1 MSTSSAHADRL
12 RFRQV
17 HLDFHTSEAIPGVG
31 AGFEKKQWQDALQL
45 GAVDSITVFA
55 KCHHG
60 WAYYPTRAGHVHP
73 TLKGD
78 LLGKQ
83 IEASHEIGVR
93 APIYFTVGWSAGDA
107 IRHPEWAVRKP
118 NGEISA
124 VNVDFDAKPTDLR
137 PGCSWINMCPSGGYL
152 DLMLEQTREI
162 CEGYPV
168 DGFFYDIC
176 FHLLCYCP
184 NCKTAMQ
191 EAGID
196 LEDLNGVK
204 SYQREKW
211 KSFQKQAKAIIHGIH
226 PDATVYYNGGAEMY
240 LPFPHAEQT
249 HFELEDLPTTWGGY
263 NKFPLRAKYFAN
275 KGKEFLAM
283 SGKFHTSWGEFGG
296 FKAENAL
303 RYEAAAMVAFGSKC
317 SIGDQLHPTGRMD
330 PETYRRLG
338 TAYRYVQEI
347 EEYSAGSA
355 PYSRLGFVI
364 SRSTEHDQGL
374 ARILLERQVDFMVA
388 DPDEDLGRFST
399 IIVPGHPCLSR
410 GFARKIKAFIEKG
423 GNALIL
429 GAGAM
434 NAARS
439 LFLLDLGAEY
449 LGPARYEN
457 DYTVAG
463 DALAKDLVTSP
474 FLNYQGAMRV
484 ELSGGK
490 ALARVREPY
499 FDRTYEHFCSHL
511 NTPYREENAPHP
523 AAWKH
528 GRVVV
533 LAHEL
538 DKLYHVHGAQ
548 VHRDLVVNALE
559 LVYKDPVLKV
569 DAPSGARVS
578 LLHQPQKRRYVAHLL
593 YGPPVQRGRCEV
605 IDDLVPLRN
614 TRAELDVPQ
623 KVKRA
628 RLIPDN
634 TTLRR
639 SRKGKVVCVK
649 VPEFSCHCAV
659 VFEY

>member
-1 MSTSSAHADRL
+1 MDSSSECADRL

-17 HLDFHTSEAIPGVG
+17 HLDFHTSEAVPGVG
-31 AGFEKKQWQDALQL
+31 SRFRKKQWQDALEL

-55 KCHHG
+55 KGHHG

-83 IEASHEIGVR
+83 IAACHEIGVR

-107 IRHPEWAVRKP
+107 IRHPEWAAREK
-118 NGEISA
+118 NGKISA
-124 VNVDFDAKPTDLR
+124 VNTDFKAKPTDLR
-137 PGCSWINMCPSGGYL
+137 PGCSWTNMCPSGGYL
-152 DLMLEQTREI
+152 ELMLEQTREI

-176 FHLLCYCP
+176 FHPLCYCR
-184 NCKTAMQ
+184 NCKAGMR

-196 LEDLNGVK
+196 LEDENAVT
-204 SYQREKW
+204 SYHQQKW
-211 KSFQKQAKAIIHGIH
+211 KRFQQLTRAVIHVTH
-226 PDATVYYNGGAEMY
+226 PDATIYFNGGAEIY
-240 LPFPHAEQT
+240 LPFPHAGQT

-263 NKFPLRAKYFAN
+263 NKFPLRSRYFAN
-275 KGKEFLAM
+275 SGKEFLAM

-303 RYEAAAMVAFGSKC
+303 RYETAAMVAFGSKC

-338 TAYRYVQEI
+338 TAYRYVKRI
-347 EEYSAGSA
+347 EEYSAGST
-355 PYSRLGFVI
+355 PCSRLGFVI
-364 SRSTEHDQGL
+364 SGSTEHDQGL

-388 DPDEDLGRFST
+388 DPDNLEQFST
-399 IIVPGHPCLSR
+399 IIVPGHPCLSPK
-410 GFARKIKAFIEKG
+410 FARKIEAFVKRG
-423 GNALIL
+423 GSALIL
-429 GAGAM
+429 GAGAL

-439 LFLLDLGAEY
+439 RFVLDVGARY

-457 DYTVAG
+457 DYTVVG

-474 FLNYQGAMRV
+474 FLNYEGAMRV
-484 ELSGGK
+484 KLSGGK
-490 ALARVREPY
+490 ALAKVREPY

-511 NTPYREENAPHP
+511 NTPYREEDAPHP
-523 AAWKH
+523 AAWKR
-528 GRVVV
+528 GRAIV

-538 DKLYHVHGAQ
+538 DRLYHEHGAQ

-578 LLHQPQKRRYVAHLL
+578 LLHQPRQRRYVTHLL

-605 IDDLVPLRN
+605 IEDLVPLRN
-614 TRAELDVPQ
+614 TRVALDVPQ
-623 KVKRA
+623 SVKRA
-628 RLIPDN
+628 RLVPDN

-639 SRKGKVVCVK
+639 TRKGRSVCVK